1 MSKTLSFLITA
12 CMVTSVFAK
21 VPVLVK
27 ADTTSI
33 ISNGTFDDGTTTGWA
48 PRGGV
53 TLTATTEE
61 KSSGT
66 HSLKV
71 AGRTANWNGP
81 SLDLKGKLQK
91 DVTYNISLKVKVVKG
106 QAEAGAANTEQK
118 ITVSMQRKE
127 AGAANDSYDT
137 IAWQK
142 TVNEE
147 SWTTIAGTYKPTFDS
162 YQTLTL
168 YVESPNASL
177 QFYVD
182 DFSMTAPDG
191 AVATAPASNA
201 ANLIASG
208 SFENGAAGWYARQ
221 SAGGTLVVAD
231 TTETAATGTH
241 SLKVTGRQEGWNG
254 PAYSVK
260 SLMQNGR
267 TYNVSM
273 KVKAVAGQSAKGL
286 IEKVKLSMERQI
298 DKSPTYTNI
307 SSDITISEN
316 TWTTV
321 SGEYSLNYAGNL
333 DLLDIYVESSTANLE
348 FYVDDVVITDTTPV
362 NTGNIVTNSTFEGGI
377 TGWATNGGNVT
388 LNVVDEAHHGGS
400 KSLKAEGRAAN
411 WAGPSYDL
419 TSKLVPGKSYNVSL
433 WVMYNSGNN
442 DTETI
447 KATFKPG
454 YATVGQVTA
463 KKGEWVE
470 LKGSL
475 TAPAEGA
482 ASIYVEAPNAELPSF
497 YVDDLTIVGEMPVK
511 PLEIQQDI
519 PGLAVTLNDY
529 FKVGGAVNPG
539 DLGNNSLTEQ
549 LIKKHYST
557 VTAENAMKPD
567 STQREEGKFTFDQAD
582 KIVDFAIA
590 NNKEMRGHTLVWHS
604 QVPDWFFQDPA
615 DPTKPASKELL
626 LERERIHIRTVLNH
640 YKEKYGSKSPIKY
653 WDVVNEVIDDQ
664 GNYRNSKWYQISG
677 LDYIKVAFE
686 TAREVDP
693 SLKLYINDYNIE
705 RNNAKTQKLYE
716 LVKELKAQGVPI
728 DGVGMQMHIT
738 SDIAFEDIKASI
750 EKYASLGV
758 DIQVTELDVRMG
770 VENENVTNEVLQQQ
784 ARYYK
789 QLFDILKNHKNVIN
803 TVIFWGVVDDTS
815 WYKTSK
821 PLIFD
826 GKFQAKP
833 AFYAIVDPTKAT
845 VNRQAINA
853 AQGNPINSNDAS
865 WTTVKSINAN
875 NFVKGQEGA
884 TAKVQTMWDS
894 KNLYVKAYVSDAT
907 AGAKDSIEIFVD
919 KKNDKAEAY
928 KEDANHKRIE
938 VKRSEGSVDSKGYT
952 AYVTVSLD
960 DIAPA
965 LNGVLGFDVRVSDDK
980 GTGNVDSIAIFND
993 YGNRQNTNAAF
1004 FADLKL
1010 SGPSKLAK
1018 AAYGTPVIDGV
1029 KDDVW
1034 SASEEIS
1041 TQVWVSGTAGATA
1054 KAKAMW
1060 DEKNLYVIT
1069 EVTDDV
1075 LNKSNTN
1082 VWEQDSIE
1090 IFVDQNNAKTSSY
1103 QKDDYQLRVN
1113 FENEQSNGGGGGKP
1127 EGFKSV
1133 VKKTAN
1139 GYVIEQVIPLTA
1151 ITATAGK
1158 ILGFDVQVNN
1168 ANASGA
1174 RASVATWCDPSGNSY
1189 ASTAGFGNLMLVDPR
1204 VQDQSAKNLP
1214 KTGSIV
1220 DYNTIVLLGIA
1231 LLTTGISILKK
1242 RRLEE

>member
-1 MSKTLSFLITA
+1 MSKTLSFLVTA

-21 VPVLVK
+21 VPVLVM

-33 ISNGTFDDGTTTGWA
+33 VSNGNFDDGTTTGWA

-91 DVTYNISLKVKVVKG
+91 DVEYNISLKVKVVKG
-106 QAEAGAANTEQK
+106 QAEDGAANTEQK
-118 ITVSMQRKE
+118 ITVSVQRKE
-127 AGAANDSYDT
+127 AGAASDSYDT

-147 SWTTIAGTYKPTFDS
+147 SWTTITGTYKPTFDS

-182 DFSMTAPDG
+182 DFSMIAPDG
-191 AVATAPASNA
+191 AVVAAPVSNA
-201 ANLIASG
+201 ANLIANG

-221 SAGGTLVVAD
+221 NSGGTLVVAD
-231 TTETAATGTH
+231 TTETAAAGTH
-241 SLKVTGRQEGWNG
+241 SLKVSGRQESWNG

-260 SLMQNGR
+260 SIMQKGR
-267 TYNVSM
+267 TYNLSM

-307 SSDITISEN
+307 SSDITINEN

-321 SGEYSLNYAGNL
+321 SGEYSLNYAGSL

-348 FYVDDVVITDTTPV
+348 FYIDDVVITT
-362 NTGNIVTNSTFEGGI
+362 
-377 TGWATNGGNVT
+377 
-388 LNVVDEAHHGGS
+388 
-400 KSLKAEGRAAN
+400 
-411 WAGPSYDL
+411 
-419 TSKLVPGKSYNVSL
+419 
-433 WVMYNSGNN
+433 
-442 DTETI
+442 
-447 KATFKPG
+447 
-454 YATVGQVTA
+454 
-463 KKGEWVE
+463 
-470 LKGSL
+470 
-475 TAPAEGA
+475 
-482 ASIYVEAPNAELPSF
+482 
-497 YVDDLTIVGEMPVK
+497 VGEMPVK

-519 PGLAVTLNDY
+519 PGLAATLSDY
-529 FKVGGAVNPG
+529 FRVGGAVNPG

-549 LIKKHYST
+549 IIKKHYST

-615 DPTKPASKELL
+615 DPSKPASKELL
-626 LERERIHIRTVLNH
+626 LERERTHIRTVLNH

-677 LDYIKVAFE
+677 LEYIKVAFE

-803 TVIFWGVVDDTS
+803 TVIFWGVIDDTS

-845 VNRQAINA
+845 VNRQAVSA
-853 AQGNPINSNDAS
+853 VQGSPVNSSDAS

-875 NFVKGQEGA
+875 NFVKGLEGA

-907 AGAKDSIEIFVD
+907 AGNKDSIEIFID

-928 KEDANHKRIE
+928 EEDANHKRIE
-938 VKRSEGSVDSKGYT
+938 VKRAEGSSDSKGYT

-965 LNGVLGFDVRVSDDK
+965 LDGVLGFDVRVSDDK
-980 GTGNVDSIAIFND
+980 GTGNVNSIAVFND

-1004 FADLKL
+1004 FANLKL
-1010 SGPSKLAK
+1010 AGSSKLAK
-1018 AAYGTPVIDGV
+1018 AVYGTPVVDGV
-1029 KDDVW
+1029 KDDLW
-1034 SASEEIS
+1034 NASEEIS
-1041 TQVWVSGTAGATA
+1041 TEVWVSGTTGATA
-1054 KAKAMW
+1054 KARAMW

-1075 LNKSNTN
+1075 LNKSNSN

-1090 IFVDQNNAKTSSY
+1090 IFVDQNNAKTTSY

-1113 FENEQSNGGGGGKP
+1113 FENEQSIGGGGGKP
-1127 EGFKSV
+1127 ESFKSA

-1151 ITATAGK
+1151 IAPTAGK

-1204 VQDQSAKNLP
+1204 VQDQPVKNLP
-1214 KTGSIV
+1214 KTGSTV

-1231 LLTTGISILKK
+1231 LLTAGISILKK
-1242 RRLEE
+1242 RSLEE